1 MVRRRANEQPTREI
15 MYEAHF
21 GFSGTPF
28 SLNPDPAFYFESKG
42 HGHALSYLRYGV
54 YQSEGFVVVTG
65 EVGAGKTTL
74 VRTLLSEL
82 DENKIVA
89 AQIVSTQLEAGDL
102 LRSVAI
108 AFGITPKSAS
118 KAELIASIEAF
129 LTVLVTQEKRALL
142 IVDEAQNLN
151 PQAVEE
157 LRMLSNFQLGSCA
170 MLQSFLVGQP
180 ELRQLLT
187 SKPMEQFRQRVIA
200 SCHLGGMNAEE
211 TRAYVEH
218 RLRKVGWNGAAP
230 AFEPAAFERI
240 HHWSGGIPRR
250 VNLLCNRLLLAA
262 YLRSADT
269 VVPADVDAVAAEVSA
284 EVGEARSRGA
294 PLVEIANTEPLPAP
308 MHASAPAAKPA
319 LRLAPRAS
327 ENGARSTGP
336 LLCVATDPADE
347 AMLATFMV
355 ELQERAHA
363 PALVLVRAGE
373 PAQFFG
379 ADDFLGAIGIDVPM
393 VEVELDEAL
402 TPAARMAETM
412 RAFEPLVDLH
422 RPSAILLASASNVA
436 LACAL
441 VADACGV
448 PVIRA
453 EAGAQDHDGP
463 LGDSNERVLSC
474 LAMALSTDARPAVGN
489 ESLLADAMALAA
501 SEAVDAPPAASAA
514 PAFLALVRERG
525 FAVVVM
531 EQAAVAGERI
541 AETLGALR
549 EASTTLPLLLCVPAV
564 VARRLEPFGL
574 KSLLKG
580 GRMATAGP
588 QNYAQFV
595 AVMRGASG
603 VVTDVPRV
611 RQEAEL
617 LGLPCA
623 GPAEAATAARNWAK
637 DRPVRTPQ
645 PTGASSRLATL
656 VLDWWAAGQA
666 APTTR
671 RQSGT

>member
-1 MVRRRANEQPTREI
+1 

-82 DENKIVA
+82 DEKKIVA

-108 AFGITPKSAS
+108 AFGITPKSPS
-118 KAELIASIEAF
+118 KADLIASIEAF
-129 LTVLVTQEKRALL
+129 LTVLVTHEKRALL
-142 IVDEAQNLN
+142 VVDEAQNLN

-218 RLRKVGWNGAAP
+218 RLRKVGWNGATP
-230 AFEPAAFERI
+230 GFEPEAFERI
-240 HHWSGGIPRR
+240 HHWSAGIPRR
-250 VNLLCNRLLLAA
+250 VNLLCNRLLLAT
-262 YLRSADT
+262 YLKSGTSIAS
-269 VVPADVDAVAAEVSA
+269 ADVDAVAAEISA
-284 EVGEARSRGA
+284 EVGEAKSRLA
-294 PLVEIANTEPLPAP
+294 PLVEIANTEPS
-308 MHASAPAAKPA
+308 SAPAPPPVAAGRPA
-319 LRLAPRAS
+319 LRLAPRPS
-327 ENGARSTGP
+327 RTGGAATAP
-336 LLCVATDPADE
+336 LMCVATDSPDE
-347 AMLATFMV
+347 AMLAAFML
-355 ELQERAHA
+355 EMQERSHA
-363 PALVLVRAGE
+363 PRLVLVRAGE
-373 PAQFFG
+373 PGHFFA
-379 ADDFLGAIGIDVPM
+379 ADDFLGSVGIDVPTL
-393 VEVELDEAL
+393 EVELEDAL
-402 TPAARMAETM
+402 TPAARMAEAM

-422 RPSAILLASASNVA
+422 RPSAVLIASASDIA
-436 LACAL
+436 MACAL
-441 VADACGV
+441 VADKCDVA
-448 PVIRA
+448 VIRA
-453 EAGAQDHDGP
+453 DASVKGDEAPAA
-463 LGDSNERVLSC
+463 DSNELVLSC
-474 LAMALSTDARPAVGN
+474 LATRLAADARPAAGH
-489 ESLLADAMALAA
+489 ESLLADALALAM
-501 SEAVDAPPAASAA
+501 SEAVEASLAPGLA
-514 PAFLALVRERG
+514 PSFLGHVRERG
-525 FAVVVM
+525 YVVVVL
-531 EQAAVAGERI
+531 EHAAVSVERLS
-541 AETLGALR
+541 ETLAALR
-549 EASTTLPLLLCVPAV
+549 EASMTLPLLWCVPTAV
-564 VARRLEPFGL
+564 TRRLEQFGL

-595 AVMRGASG
+595 AVMSRACG

-611 RQEAEL
+611 RQEADL

-623 GPAEAATAARNWAK
+623 GPAEAAAAARGWTTG
-637 DRPVRTPQ
+637 RPVRTPQ

-656 VLDWWAAGQA
+656 LLEWLAGDQA
-666 APTTR
+666 AASTP